1 MGDHVGDRVRRCR
14 LWRGLTQQQLADLVG
29 WSKSALSMLETGARG
44 LDSRSRL
51 RQLAEALRVAPTD
64 LTGEPYPLDAPGLA
78 DAQAGVPALEVALMD
93 HRIGDNTD
101 REPRTLA
108 ELEAEVAAMATATR
122 AADAVVL
129 RTVPGL
135 IMELQ
140 SYGRDDERALRLL
153 TATCIQATHGLR
165 RLGQVPLAW
174 IAAER
179 CAEAAALVG
188 DPIIIASAEFAR
200 AHSRPTAGQGM
211 ARAGQA
217 ADRMPDRLVDTDPWA
232 QEVYGM
238 LRLTAALAAQVRGDT
253 DGAEA
258 QAEEAARVADVHG
271 ERATT
276 WESFGPAN
284 VGVWRTTLAVGG
296 RRACPGAG
304 ARRGAGHH
312 TGGPPSVGPRP
323 PSGSHAGDCP
333 RAFPVGG
340 PRTPPAGR
348 RRAPGGRAACATH
361 ACLTVGAGAG
371 AGDAGAVG
379 AQGRRPGATRPGVPD
394 GA

>member
-1 MGDHVGDRVRRCR
+1 
-14 LWRGLTQQQLADLVG
+14 L
-29 WSKSALSMLETGARG
+29 
-44 LDSRSRL
+44 
-51 RQLAEALRVAPTD
+51 
-64 LTGEPYPLDAPGLA
+64 
-78 DAQAGVPALEVALMD
+78 
-93 HRIGDNTD
+93 DNTD

-284 VGVWRTTLAVGG
+284 VGVWRTTLAVEAGEPARALEHAAALDTTRGAHPQLGRARRADLMLETARAHFQLGDREHRRQAVAALREAERLVPLMRASPWARELVQVMLARSARKAGG
-296 RRACPGAG
+296 REL
-304 ARRGAGHH
+304 RGLAYRMGL
-312 TGGPPSVGPRP
+312 
-323 PSGSHAGDCP
+323 D
-333 RAFPVGG
+333 
-340 PRTPPAGR
+340 
-348 RRAPGGRAACATH
+348 AT
-361 ACLTVGAGAG
+361 
-371 AGDAGAVG
+371 
-379 AQGRRPGATRPGVPD
+379 
-394 GA
+394 